1 MLFDSID
8 HIAIISSDYQ
18 KAKDFYVDK
27 LGFKVKREVER
38 KDRDDF
44 IITLEAPNGILI
56 ELFIEKDPPRRVT
69 RPEAAGLRHLAFRVQ
84 DIEESVEKLNKKG
97 IETEEIR
104 IDPPEWEENDLL
116 HGSRRTP
123 VGITRVIFTP
133 PPFLSKERLLMH

>member
-44 IITLEAPNGILI
+44 IITLEAPNGIEI
-56 ELFIEKDPPRRVT
+56 ELFIEKNPPRRVT
-69 RPEAAGLRHLAFRVQ
+69 RPEAAGLRHLAFRIQ

-104 IDPPEWEENDLL
+104 IDPQNGKRMTFFMDPDGLPLEL
-116 HGSRRTP
+116 H
-123 VGITRVIFTP
+123 
-133 PPFLSKERLLMH
+133 E

>member
-44 IITLEAPNGILI
+44 IITLEAPNGIEI
-56 ELFIEKDPPRRVT
+56 ELFIERNPPRRVT
-69 RPEAAGLRHLAFRVQ
+69 RPEAAGMRHLAFRVQ

-104 IDPPEWEENDLL
+104 IDPQNGKRMTFFMDPDGLPLEL
-116 HGSRRTP
+116 H
-123 VGITRVIFTP
+123 
-133 PPFLSKERLLMH
+133 E

>member
-56 ELFIEKDPPRRVT
+56 ELFIEKNPPRRVT

-84 DIEESVEKLNKKG
+84 DIEKSVEKLNKKG

-104 IDPPEWEENDLL
+104 IDPQNGKRMTFFMDPDGLPLEL
-116 HGSRRTP
+116 H
-123 VGITRVIFTP
+123 
-133 PPFLSKERLLMH
+133 E

>member
-8 HIAIISSDYQ
+8 HIAIISSDYK

-56 ELFIEKDPPRRVT
+56 ELFIEKNPPRRVT

-104 IDPPEWEENDLL
+104 IDSQNGKRMTFFMDPDGLPLEL
-116 HGSRRTP
+116 H
-123 VGITRVIFTP
+123 
-133 PPFLSKERLLMH
+133 E

>member
-8 HIAIISSDYQ
+8 HIAIISSDYP

-56 ELFIEKDPPRRVT
+56 ELFIEKNPPRRVT

-104 IDPPEWEENDLL
+104 IDPQNGKRMTFFMDPDGLPLEL
-116 HGSRRTP
+116 H
-123 VGITRVIFTP
+123 
-133 PPFLSKERLLMH
+133 E

>member
-56 ELFIEKDPPRRVT
+56 ELFIERNPPRRVT

-84 DIEESVEKLNKKG
+84 DIEESVEKLKKKG

-104 IDPPEWEENDLL
+104 IDPQNGKRMTFFMDPDGLPLEL
-116 HGSRRTP
+116 H
-123 VGITRVIFTP
+123 
-133 PPFLSKERLLMH
+133 E

>member
-27 LGFKVKREVER
+27 LGFKVKKEVER

-56 ELFIEKDPPRRVT
+56 ELFIERNPPRRVT

-97 IETEEIR
+97 IETAEIR
-104 IDPPEWEENDLL
+104 IDPQNGKRMTFFMDPDGLPLEL
-116 HGSRRTP
+116 H
-123 VGITRVIFTP
+123 
-133 PPFLSKERLLMH
+133 E

>member
-27 LGFKVKREVER
+27 LGFKVKREGER

-44 IITLEAPNGILI
+44 IITLEAPNGIEI
-56 ELFIEKDPPRRVT
+56 ELFIEKNPPRRVT

-84 DIEESVEKLNKKG
+84 DIEKSVEKLNKKG

-104 IDPPEWEENDLL
+104 IDPQNGKRMTFFMDPDGLPLEL
-116 HGSRRTP
+116 H
-123 VGITRVIFTP
+123 
-133 PPFLSKERLLMH
+133 E

>member
-44 IITLEAPNGILI
+44 IITLEVPNGIEI
-56 ELFIEKDPPRRVT
+56 ELFIEKNPPRRVT

-84 DIEESVEKLNKKG
+84 DIEKSVEKLNKKG

-104 IDPPEWEENDLL
+104 IDPQNGKKMTFFMDPDGLPLEL
-116 HGSRRTP
+116 H
-123 VGITRVIFTP
+123 
-133 PPFLSKERLLMH
+133 E

>member
-56 ELFIEKDPPRRVT
+56 ELFIEKNPPRRVT

-104 IDPPEWEENDLL
+104 IDPQNGERMTFFMDPDGLPLEL
-116 HGSRRTP
+116 H
-123 VGITRVIFTP
+123 
-133 PPFLSKERLLMH
+133 E

>member
-44 IITLEAPNGILI
+44 IITLEAPNGIEI
-56 ELFIEKDPPRRVT
+56 EHFIEKNPPRRVT

-104 IDPPEWEENDLL
+104 IDPQNGKRMTFFMDPDGLPLEL
-116 HGSRRTP
+116 H
-123 VGITRVIFTP
+123 
-133 PPFLSKERLLMH
+133 E

>member
-44 IITLEAPNGILI
+44 IITLEAPNGIEI
-56 ELFIEKDPPRRVT
+56 ELFIEKNPPRRVT
-69 RPEAAGLRHLAFRVQ
+69 RPEAAGLRHLAFRVK

-104 IDPPEWEENDLL
+104 IDPQNGKRMTFFMDPDGLPLEL
-116 HGSRRTP
+116 H
-123 VGITRVIFTP
+123 
-133 PPFLSKERLLMH
+133 E

>member
-56 ELFIEKDPPRRVT
+56 ELFIEKNPPRRVT
-69 RPEAAGLRHLAFRVQ
+69 RPEVAVLRHLAFRVQ

-104 IDPPEWEENDLL
+104 IDPQNGKRMTFFMDPDGLPLEL
-116 HGSRRTP
+116 H
-123 VGITRVIFTP
+123 
-133 PPFLSKERLLMH
+133 E

>member
-44 IITLEAPNGILI
+44 IITLEAPNGILV
-56 ELFIEKDPPRRVT
+56 ELFIEKNPPRRVT

-84 DIEESVEKLNKKG
+84 DIEKSVEKLNKKG

-104 IDPPEWEENDLL
+104 IDPQNGKRMTFFMDPDGLPLEL
-116 HGSRRTP
+116 H
-123 VGITRVIFTP
+123 
-133 PPFLSKERLLMH
+133 E

>member
-27 LGFKVKREVER
+27 LGFKIKRKVER

-56 ELFIEKDPPRRVT
+56 ELFIERNPPRRVT

-84 DIEESVEKLNKKG
+84 DIEKSVEKLKKKG

-104 IDPPEWEENDLL
+104 IDPQNGKRMTFFMDPDGLPLEL
-116 HGSRRTP
+116 H
-123 VGITRVIFTP
+123 
-133 PPFLSKERLLMH
+133 E

>member
-56 ELFIEKDPPRRVT
+56 ELFIEKNPPRRVT

-84 DIEESVEKLNKKG
+84 DIEESVEKLNRKG

-104 IDPPEWEENDLL
+104 IDPQNGKRMTFFMDPDGLPLEL
-116 HGSRRTP
+116 H
-123 VGITRVIFTP
+123 
-133 PPFLSKERLLMH
+133 E

>member
-44 IITLEAPNGILI
+44 IITLEGPNGIEI
-56 ELFIEKDPPRRVT
+56 ELFIEKNPPRRVT

-84 DIEESVEKLNKKG
+84 DIEESVEKLNEKG

-104 IDPPEWEENDLL
+104 IDPQNGKRMTFFMDPDRLPLEL
-116 HGSRRTP
+116 H
-123 VGITRVIFTP
+123 
-133 PPFLSKERLLMH
+133 E

>member
-56 ELFIEKDPPRRVT
+56 ELFIEKNPPRRVT

-84 DIEESVEKLNKKG
+84 DLEESVEKLNKKG

-104 IDPPEWEENDLL
+104 IDPQNGKRMTFFIDPDGLPLEL
-116 HGSRRTP
+116 H
-123 VGITRVIFTP
+123 
-133 PPFLSKERLLMH
+133 E

>member
-8 HIAIISSDYQ
+8 HIAIISSDYK

-27 LGFKVKREVER
+27 LGFKVKREMER

-44 IITLEAPNGILI
+44 IIILEAPNGILI
-56 ELFIEKDPPRRVT
+56 ELFIEKNPPRRVT

-104 IDPPEWEENDLL
+104 IDPQNGKRMTFFMDPDGLPLEL
-116 HGSRRTP
+116 H
-123 VGITRVIFTP
+123 
-133 PPFLSKERLLMH
+133 E

>member
-44 IITLEAPNGILI
+44 IITL
-56 ELFIEKDPPRRVT
+56 
-69 RPEAAGLRHLAFRVQ
+69 
-84 DIEESVEKLNKKG
+84 
-97 IETEEIR
+97 
-104 IDPPEWEENDLL
+104 
-116 HGSRRTP
+116 
-123 VGITRVIFTP
+123 
-133 PPFLSKERLLMH
+133 

>member
-8 HIAIISSDYQ
+8 HIAIISSDYK

-56 ELFIEKDPPRRVT
+56 ELFIEKNPPRRVT

-84 DIEESVEKLNKKG
+84 DIEKSVEKLNKKG

-104 IDPPEWEENDLL
+104 IDPQNGKRMTFFMDPDGLPLEL
-116 HGSRRTP
+116 H
-123 VGITRVIFTP
+123 
-133 PPFLSKERLLMH
+133 E

>member
-27 LGFKVKREVER
+27 LNFKVKREVER

-44 IITLEAPNGILI
+44 IITLEAPNGILV
-56 ELFIEKDPPRRVT
+56 ELFIERNPPRRVT

-104 IDPPEWEENDLL
+104 IDPQNGKRMTFFMDPDGLPLEL
-116 HGSRRTP
+116 H
-123 VGITRVIFTP
+123 
-133 PPFLSKERLLMH
+133 E

>member
-27 LGFKVKREVER
+27 LNFKVKREVER

-44 IITLEAPNGILI
+44 IITFEAPNGIEI
-56 ELFIEKDPPRRVT
+56 ELFIEKNPPRRVT

-104 IDPPEWEENDLL
+104 IDPQNGKRMTFFMDPDGLPLEL
-116 HGSRRTP
+116 H
-123 VGITRVIFTP
+123 
-133 PPFLSKERLLMH
+133 E

>member
-56 ELFIEKDPPRRVT
+56 ELFIEKNPPRRVT

-104 IDPPEWEENDLL
+104 IDPQNGKRMTFFMDPDGLPLEL
-116 HGSRRTP
+116 H
-123 VGITRVIFTP
+123 
-133 PPFLSKERLLMH
+133 E

>member
-18 KAKDFYVDK
+18 KDKDFYVDK

-56 ELFIEKDPPRRVT
+56 ELFIEKNPPRRVT

-104 IDPPEWEENDLL
+104 IDPQNGKRMTFFMDPDGLPLEL
-116 HGSRRTP
+116 H
-123 VGITRVIFTP
+123 
-133 PPFLSKERLLMH
+133 E

>member
-56 ELFIEKDPPRRVT
+56 ELFIEKNPPRRVP

-84 DIEESVEKLNKKG
+84 DIEKSIEKLNKKG

-104 IDPPEWEENDLL
+104 IDPQNGKRMTFFMDPDGLPLEL
-116 HGSRRTP
+116 H
-123 VGITRVIFTP
+123 
-133 PPFLSKERLLMH
+133 E

>member
-84 DIEESVEKLNKKG
+84 DIEKSVEKLNEKG

-104 IDPPEWEENDLL
+104 IDPQNGKRMTFFMDPDGLPLEL
-116 HGSRRTP
+116 H
-123 VGITRVIFTP
+123 
-133 PPFLSKERLLMH
+133 E

>member
-56 ELFIEKDPPRRVT
+56 ELFIERNPPRRVT

-84 DIEESVEKLNKKG
+84 EIEESVEKLNKKG

-104 IDPPEWEENDLL
+104 IDPQNGKRMTFFMDPDGLPLEL
-116 HGSRRTP
+116 H
-123 VGITRVIFTP
+123 
-133 PPFLSKERLLMH
+133 E

>member
-18 KAKDFYVDK
+18 KAKAFYVAK
-27 LGFKVKREVER
+27 LGFNVKKEVER

-44 IITLEAPNGILI
+44 IITLEAPNGIEI
-56 ELFIEKDPPRRVT
+56 ELFIERNPPRRVT

-104 IDPPEWEENDLL
+104 IDPQNGKRMTFFMDPDGLPLEL
-116 HGSRRTP
+116 H
-123 VGITRVIFTP
+123 
-133 PPFLSKERLLMH
+133 E

>member
-44 IITLEAPNGILI
+44 IITLEAPNGIEI
-56 ELFIEKDPPRRVT
+56 ELFIEKNPPRRVT
-69 RPEAAGLRHLAFRVQ
+69 RPEAVGLRHLAFRVQ

-104 IDPPEWEENDLL
+104 IDPQNGKRMTFFMDPDGLPLEL
-116 HGSRRTP
+116 H
-123 VGITRVIFTP
+123 
-133 PPFLSKERLLMH
+133 E

>member
-69 RPEAAGLRHLAFRVQ
+69 RPEAAGMRHLAFRVQ

-104 IDPPEWEENDLL
+104 IDPQNGKRMTFFMDPDGLPLEL
-116 HGSRRTP
+116 H
-123 VGITRVIFTP
+123 
-133 PPFLSKERLLMH
+133 E

>member
-27 LGFKVKREVER
+27 LGFKVKREEER

-44 IITLEAPNGILI
+44 IITLEAPNGIEI
-56 ELFIEKDPPRRVT
+56 ELFIEKNPPRRIT

-104 IDPPEWEENDLL
+104 IDPQNGKRMTFFMDPDGLPLEL
-116 HGSRRTP
+116 H
-123 VGITRVIFTP
+123 
-133 PPFLSKERLLMH
+133 E

>member
-44 IITLEAPNGILI
+44 IITLEAPNGIFI

-69 RPEAAGLRHLAFRVQ
+69 RPEAAGLRHLAVRVQ
-84 DIEESVEKLNKKG
+84 DIEKSVEKLNKKG

-104 IDPPEWEENDLL
+104 IDPQNGKRMTFFMDPDGLPLEL
-116 HGSRRTP
+116 H
-123 VGITRVIFTP
+123 
-133 PPFLSKERLLMH
+133 E

>member
-1 MLFDSID
+1 MLFDSIG

-56 ELFIEKDPPRRVT
+56 ELFIEKNPPRRVT

-84 DIEESVEKLNKKG
+84 DIEKSVEKLNKKG

-104 IDPPEWEENDLL
+104 IDPQNGKRMTFFMDPDGLPLEL
-116 HGSRRTP
+116 H
-123 VGITRVIFTP
+123 
-133 PPFLSKERLLMH
+133 E

>member
-84 DIEESVEKLNKKG
+84 DIEESIEKLNKKG

-104 IDPPEWEENDLL
+104 IDPQNGKRMTFFMDPDGLPLEL
-116 HGSRRTP
+116 H
-123 VGITRVIFTP
+123 
-133 PPFLSKERLLMH
+133 E

>member
-56 ELFIEKDPPRRVT
+56 ELFVERNPPRRVT

-84 DIEESVEKLNKKG
+84 DIEKSVEKLNKKG

-104 IDPPEWEENDLL
+104 IDPQNGKRMTFFMDPDGLPLEL
-116 HGSRRTP
+116 H
-123 VGITRVIFTP
+123 
-133 PPFLSKERLLMH
+133 E

>member
-44 IITLEAPNGILI
+44 IITLEAPNGILV

-104 IDPPEWEENDLL
+104 IDPQNGKRMTFFMDPDGLPLEL
-116 HGSRRTP
+116 H
-123 VGITRVIFTP
+123 
-133 PPFLSKERLLMH
+133 E

>member
-56 ELFIEKDPPRRVT
+56 ELFIEKNPPRRVT

-84 DIEESVEKLNKKG
+84 DIEKSIEKLNKKG

-104 IDPPEWEENDLL
+104 IDPQNGKRMTFFMDPDGLPLELYE
-116 HGSRRTP
+116 
-123 VGITRVIFTP
+123 
-133 PPFLSKERLLMH
+133 